1 ITATLLT
8 LALTGAAKATLL
20 SDSGAVVRWGRP
32 LISVLVDIAS
42 AVTMGGTMLLAF
54 VLPRTHGAWERVRV
68 MVMVSAPAWTVAL
81 AAQIFFSYAATAGRP
96 LGAPGFID
104 ELLYYVT
111 ELGAGRARLTA
122 LVLAAL
128 TSVVMAAIS
137 GYGTALFAWV
147 MSVSVIIPVAVTG
160 HAAGAENHDLAMNA
174 SFMHIVGA
182 GLWVGGLLCLIAAF
196 GLLQDPDAQRQD
208 PKLRRQPKP
217 VTLTEVATRYSS
229 IASWAFVAVAV
240 SGVANSVIRIGEIS
254 DLATPYGYTVIAKTV
269 AFILIVVAGWWHRQF
284 TIGQLADRPKTFWRL
299 AISELLIM

>member
-1 ITATLLT
+1 MHGGRATCAAPGALQRWALAGHAGIGWNGEYRNPSHHGKTHLVVGGRGGHRSDHRHLLT

-81 AAQIFFSYAATAGRP
+81 AAQIIFSYAATAGRP

-174 SFMHIVGA
+174 SFMHIIGA
-182 GLWVGGLLCLIAAF
+182 GLWMGGLLCLMASF
-196 GLLQDPDAQRQD
+196 TLLRHPEEAQREET
-208 PKLRRQPKP
+208 RRRKP
-217 VTLTEVATRYSS
+217 
-229 IASWAFVAVAV
+229 
-240 SGVANSVIRIGEIS
+240 G
-254 DLATPYGYTVIAKTV
+254 
-269 AFILIVVAGWWHRQF
+269 
-284 TIGQLADRPKTFWRL
+284 
-299 AISELLIM
+299 